1 MVNPINISLK
11 MFRSINI
18 IQKSNILNQDVYNVV
33 KNRCYATHKRFYR
46 RTDIV
51 QNDKN
56 WEVTLDHRRLKTPN
70 GRILTVNSEPLARAI
85 AIEWD
90 AQSEYIAQPTMH
102 LTALCNTSLDNPGKL
117 SSHDITSYLLDF
129 IATDTLLFHSEEE
142 ELKAL
147 QEKKWDPVLEW
158 FNNRFGVKQE
168 VSNDLLPPPISTE
181 TRAILARHFL
191 SYDFPALNAMCFGI
205 EALKSPILMLAC
217 VDRFLDPKEA
227 VLLSR
232 LEEEYQVLRWG
243 RVPWA
248 HELNQAEMSARVS
261 ASLLVIQSSTERH
274 SATAKKTQGEQDT

>member
-1 MVNPINISLK
+1 MVNPINIGLK

-18 IQKSNILNQDVYNVV
+18 IQKSNILNQSINNVV
-33 KNRCYATHKRFYR
+33 KNRYYATHKRFFR

-51 QNDKN
+51 QNEKN

-70 GRILTVNSEPLARAI
+70 GRVLTVNNEPLARAI

-90 AQSEYIAQPTMH
+90 AQIEHIARPTMH

-142 ELKAL
+142 ELKEL
-147 QEKKWDPVLEW
+147 QEQKWVPVLEW
-158 FNNRFGVKQE
+158 FNKRFGIKQE
-168 VSNDLLPPPISTE
+168 ISRDLMPPPVSTE
-181 TRAILARHFL
+181 TRAVLARHFL

-217 VDRFLDPKEA
+217 VDRFLVPQEA
-227 VLLSR
+227 VLLAR

-248 HELNQAEMSARVS
+248 HELNQAEMTARVA
-261 ASLLVIQSSTERH
+261 ASLLVIQSSSERH
-274 SATAKKTQGEQDT
+274 SAAAKKSQGDQST